1 MSEFAGIPKID
12 GVPKID
18 GLPLTGFVGKL
29 TIHGESPFAAGVN
42 IENVTLNIDT
52 SNRASFTIP
61 EDSAALKEIAD
72 RYLSPVS
79 IDFEINNAD
88 SESVQGFIK
97 RETARGELIDCL
109 TAVAD
114 SAWAQKDLTA
124 ARHAYNLVLDQDAAN
139 THAMNRLGRIA
150 LAQRNSE
157 QAIEHFSAAFL
168 INPEPIVCVNLA
180 VAYGRAGDFTQALT
194 YCAEAITLDRL
205 CKNAYVQQSALYDE
219 MGQPNDAE
227 DILIRALELFPGD
240 DNLLFALGVHQLA
253 RGDYDRGWRHF
264 EHRIARLELLAKLD
278 EYQEWQG
285 EPLGDRIILVC
296 GEQGAGDQIMW
307 ARYLPLLRELG
318 AEVVCFTKPELARL
332 FAQSF
337 PDVQIVTT
345 DQELKA
351 IEPDYWI
358 AMGSLPLRACGQI
371 ARSAFAVE
379 RRSVR
384 GPADVAD
391 PYLAPNDAD
400 VAHFAPLIPNTGN
413 LRVGLCW
420 RGNPQH
426 MFDKYRSLSW
436 EQMKPLLDVPGVDFY
451 SLQSADRESGLPLL
465 VNRCHDF
472 AETAAAIA
480 HLDLVITVDTAVA
493 HLAGAMGKPVWTL
506 LGMPTDWR
514 WGNGISAFT
523 SWYPAMVVF
532 RSGSGNGVDPITAA
546 VRCLKNRISE
556 RGGAVVARVAHNHEV
571 AGSNPAPATI
581 SAVASGPCRYGEMRW
596 HRNDHYVG
604 RSLALYG
611 EYSEAEADL
620 YRRILKP
627 GDLVIEAGANIGA
640 ETLALAKI
648 VGPTGQVLAFEP
660 QPEYM
665 TLLRENTGHL
675 RNVVRFYDGLGSKHG
690 ELQMSPI
697 PLDVMHAPGW
707 CPAIREASAPS
718 ARFDVGV
725 QTIDWLGKS
734 PALIKV
740 DVDGVEHEILKGAEQ
755 TIDRCRPL
763 IYVEHDKPEQ
773 YPDMLPWLAAR
784 GYRLYQHLAPLYNPA
799 NFAGNHVNVF
809 GSVVSLMVLAVP
821 NERKDLHPGEW
832 GLERIRVE
840 KR

>member
-1 MSEFAGIPKID
+1 MSEFAGI
-12 GVPKID
+12 PKID

-29 TIHGESPFAAGVN
+29 TIDGESPFAAGVN

-97 RETARGELIDCL
+97 RETARTELIDCL

-124 ARHAYNLVLDQDAAN
+124 ARHAYHLVLDQDAAN
-139 THAMNRLGRIA
+139 THAMNRLGRIS
-150 LAQRNSE
+150 LAQRNPE

-180 VAYGRAGDFTQALT
+180 VAYGRTGDFTQALT

-205 CKNAYVQQSALYDE
+205 CKNAYIEQSALYDE

-227 DILIRALELFPGD
+227 DILNRALELFAGD

-253 RGDYDRGWRHF
+253 RGDYERGWRNY
-264 EHRIARLELLAKLD
+264 EHRMARLEMLEKLD

-285 EPLGDRIILVC
+285 EPLANRVILVC

-332 FAQSF
+332 LAHSF
-337 PDVQIVTT
+337 GGVRVVTT

-351 IEPDYWI
+351 VDPHYWI
-358 AMGSLPLRACGQI
+358 AIGSLPRWCRAYGWDELE
-371 ARSAFAVE
+371 ALSW
-379 RRSVR
+379 
-384 GPADVAD
+384 
-391 PYLAPNDAD
+391 YLLPLPAD
-400 VAHFAPLIPNTGN
+400 VAHFAPLMPNTGN

-426 MFDKYRSLSW
+426 MFDKYRSLPW
-436 EQMKPLLDVPGVDFY
+436 AEMKPLLDVPGVDFY

-493 HLAGAMGKPVWTL
+493 HLAGAIGKPVWIL
-506 LGMPTDWR
+506 LGKPSDWR
-514 WGNGISAFT
+514 WTNGLSAST
-523 SWYPAMVVF
+523 PWYPSMRIF
-532 RSGSGNGVDPITAA
+532 RASVGSGVE
-546 VRCLKNRISE
+546 L
-556 RGGAVVARVAHNHEV
+556 
-571 AGSNPAPATI
+571 
-581 SAVASGPCRYGEMRW
+581 AVAVLSNADNNLRSATSIFAPSNEVEKSVVSGPCRYGEMRW

-675 RNVVRFYDGLGSKHG
+675 RNVVRFYDGLGSKRG

-725 QTIDWLGKS
+725 QTIDSLGKN

-755 TIDRCRPL
+755 TIARCRPL

-784 GYRLYQHLAPLYNPA
+784 GYRLYQHLAPLYNPG

-840 KR
+840 K